1 LAPGTLAGRQ
11 HWLRFRTKGHQTMR
25 FRALI
30 GLAATAAAGLMA
42 TGAQAQVVQIGTL
55 TCDVA
60 PGVGMIV
67 ASRKEVAC
75 TFQNAA
81 GELETYDGAI
91 SKLGVDIGVTEGA
104 GIVWAVFAP
113 SGNTVRGA
121 LSGNYVGGTAQATF
135 GVGVGA
141 NALIGG
147 FRRSVTLQPLSLSG
161 QTGVNVAAG
170 VAELHLE
177 LRPERVER
185 RRRQR

>member
-1 LAPGTLAGRQ
+1 
-11 HWLRFRTKGHQTMR
+11 MR

-30 GLAATAAAGLMA
+30 GLAAAAGLLA
-42 TGAQAQVVQIGTL
+42 TAAQAQVVQIGTL
-55 TCDVA
+55 TCEVA
-60 PGVGMIV
+60 PGVGMVI
-67 ASRKEVAC
+67 ASRKEVTC

-81 GELETYDGAI
+81 GQLETYDGAI
-91 SKLGVDIGVTEGA
+91 SRLGVDIGVTEGA

-121 LSGNYVGGTAQATF
+121 LSGSYVGATAQATF

-147 FRRSVTLQPLSLSG
+147 FRRSITLQPLSLTG
-161 QTGVNVAAG
+161 QTGLNVAAG
-170 VAELHLE
+170 VAELQLQ

-185 RRRQR
+185 RRRSR

>member
-1 LAPGTLAGRQ
+1 MR
-11 HWLRFRTKGHQTMR
+11 LRTW
-25 FRALI
+25 I
-30 GLAATAAAGLMA
+30 GLAVAAAAGLAA
-42 TGAQAQVVQIGTL
+42 TGAQAQVVQVGTL

-60 PGVGMIV
+60 PGVGMVI
-67 ASRKEVAC
+67 ASRKQVAC

-81 GELETYDGAI
+81 GELEIYDGAI

-104 GIVWAVFAP
+104 VIVWGVFAP

-147 FRRSVTLQPLSLSG
+147 FRRSITLQPLSLSG
-161 QTGVNVAAG
+161 QTGLNVAAG
-170 VAELHLE
+170 VADLQLE
-177 LRPERVER
+177 FRPPQAER
-185 RRRQR
+185 RRRAR

>member
-1 LAPGTLAGRQ
+1 
-11 HWLRFRTKGHQTMR
+11 MR
-25 FRALI
+25 FRALT
-30 GLAATAAAGLMA
+30 GLAVAAVAGLLA

-60 PGVGMIV
+60 PGVGMVV
-67 ASRKEVAC
+67 ASRKEVVC

-91 SKLGVDIGVTEGA
+91 SKLGVDLGVTQA
-104 GIVWAVFAP
+104 SGIAWAVFAP

-121 LSGNYVGGTAQATF
+121 LSGSYVGGTAQATV

-147 FRRSVTLQPLSLSG
+147 FRRSISLQPLSVSG
-161 QTGVNVAAG
+161 QTGLNVAAG
-170 VAELHLE
+170 VAELRLQ
-177 LRPERVER
+177 LRPERPARVER
-185 RRRQR
+185 RRRHH

>member
-1 LAPGTLAGRQ
+1 MR
-11 HWLRFRTKGHQTMR
+11 LRT
-25 FRALI
+25 LI
-30 GLAATAAAGLMA
+30 GLAAAAAAGMIA
-42 TGAQAQVVQIGTL
+42 TSAQAQVVQVGTL

-60 PGVGMIV
+60 PGVGMVI
-67 ASRKEVAC
+67 ASRKQVAC

-104 GIVWAVFAP
+104 VIVWAVFAP

-161 QTGVNVAAG
+161 QTGLNVAAG
-170 VAELHLE
+170 VADLQLE
-177 LRPERVER
+177 FRPPQAER
-185 RRRQR
+185 RRRSR